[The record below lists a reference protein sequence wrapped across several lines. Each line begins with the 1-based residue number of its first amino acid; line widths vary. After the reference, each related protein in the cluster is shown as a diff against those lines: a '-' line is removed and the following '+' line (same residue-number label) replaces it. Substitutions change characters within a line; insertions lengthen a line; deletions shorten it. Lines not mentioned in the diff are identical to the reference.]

1 MTKLTQEQLQTIEDA
16 FNSLPEDMRTGRYRN
31 MEGIG
36 EQLASGAET
45 IFYMTR
51 GEDIIDDGKININ
64 YEIKSMKV
72 KVKLKMDV
80 ITSLEVL
87 QVLDG
92 ATAGYSKEY
101 APERIVRLREVM
113 EQLNYEKLSARYDD
127 I

>member
-1 MTKLTQEQLQTIEDA
+1 MIKLTQEQLQTIEDA

-45 IFYMTR
+45 IFYMRR
-51 GEDIIDDGKININ
+51 GEDTINDGKININ
-64 YEIKSMKV
+64 YEIKSMQA

-87 QVLDG
+87 EVLDG

-113 EQLNYEKLSARYDD
+113 EQLDTELEKV
-127 I
+127 IV

>member
-1 MTKLTQEQLQTIEDA
+1 MIKLTQEQIKTLEDA
-16 FNSLPEDMRTGRYRN
+16 FNSLPEDMRTGIYRN
-31 MEGIG
+31 MEGIE

-51 GEDIIDDGKININ
+51 GEDKIDEDGEININ
-64 YEIKSMKV
+64 YEIKSMKA

-113 EQLNYEKLSARYDD
+113 EQLDTELEKV
-127 I
+127 IV